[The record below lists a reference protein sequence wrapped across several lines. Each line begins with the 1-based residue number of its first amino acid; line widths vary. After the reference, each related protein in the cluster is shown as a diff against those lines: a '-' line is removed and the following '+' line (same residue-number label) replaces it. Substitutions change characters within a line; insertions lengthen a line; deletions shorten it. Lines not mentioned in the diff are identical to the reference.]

1 MEMTVF
7 ETYLRAYVGITSD
20 ETGRILSVAMPRSL
34 RRNELLLQEGQ
45 VCRHKTFVG
54 KGLMRIYGTVADGSE
69 HILQFAPENT
79 WVLDGESYDQQK
91 PATFNI
97 AAVEPSEVL
106 CWTKSDFDIL
116 LTEIPAL
123 STFSRQLVTRNS
135 HNSRQRLFSVLS
147 GTPEDKYKEFVNHY
161 PDLLS
166 RLPLHMIAAYL
177 GISLKTLTRI
187 RHAQMNG

>member
-1 MEMTVF
+1 MTVF
-7 ETYLRAYVGITSD
+7 ETYLRSHTGISNE
-20 ETGRILSVAMPRSL
+20 ETGRVLSLAIRRTL
-34 RRNELLLQEGQ
+34 RRNEVLLQEGQ

-79 WVLDGESYDQQK
+79 WVIDGESYDHQK

-97 AAVEPSEVL
+97 AAVEPSELL
-106 CWTKSDFDIL
+106 CWTKPDFEIL
-116 LTEIPAL
+116 LAEIPLL
-123 STFSRQLVTRNS
+123 SIFSSQLVTRNS
-135 HNSRQRLFSVLS
+135 HSSRQRLFSMLS
-147 GTPEDKYKEFVNHY
+147 RTPEEKYKEFVSQY

-187 RHAQMNG
+187 RHTQING